1 MTDYTQLLY
10 NFTNNILYV
19 NTVQKEL
26 LQALVEHASPSK
38 LNGEGAQ
45 SSLIAFTEMIRKHN
59 S

>member
-1 MTDYTQLLY
+1 M
-10 NFTNNILYV
+10 

-26 LQALVEHASPSK
+26 LQVLVKHASPSK
-38 LNGEGAQ
+38 LNDEGAQ